1 MKTLTMTLTE
11 DEVRTIEKGLVYLH
25 NLALED
31 VSALDDAIEPGDL
44 LTAKR
49 ILDHKQAVR
58 HTEAMYKALKQ
69 GVLRRG
75 G

>member
-11 DEVRTIEKGLVYLH
+11 QEVSAIESALVYLH

-31 VSALDDAIEPGDL
+31 VNVLDDVLELGDL
-44 LTAKR
+44 QTAKA
-49 ILDHKQAVR
+49 LVDHKEAVR
-58 HTEAMYKALKQ
+58 RTEAIYKALKE
-69 GVLRRG
+69 GVLRAG